1 MTCNESWADEPQY
14 FQRVLYIP
22 VFLLGLL
29 LNVSAVTVLLLKRR
43 QWMDT
48 HIYTLNLALADLALV
63 LFLPVRVFDAYH
75 PLEPSDFCSAM
86 VSIHYINMYASIF
99 TVTCISVHRYLS
111 IRFPFWARERS
122 TKKRIAVLVCT
133 LIWVT
138 VVSICLVFGSNNTP
152 EKLCT
157 CYSRRD
163 EERLSLTFLLVLV
176 ILGYLL
182 PLVTMTFCS
191 IQTSCINLRTS
202 GEHQSGEETSVQKK
216 TSGEHQ
222 SGKEVSVLKKTFVR
236 LVTANWIVFFVCYT
250 PIHVAMCLVEYHKV
264 DVNRTSWS
272 SLEGLIHNFREVAEW
287 IATTNCCLD
296 SFGYYFLLRQ
306 YLKDESQRD
315 SASPTRGRAT
325 STDLMNFTY

>member
-1 MTCNESWADEPQY
+1 MSKRCNDSWADEPQY
-14 FQRVLYIP
+14 FQQVLYIP

-29 LNVSAVTVLLLKRR
+29 LNVLAVTVLLLKRR
-43 QWMDT
+43 QWTDT
-48 HIYTLNLALADLALV
+48 HIYTLNLALTDLALV
-63 LFLPVRVFDAYH
+63 LFLPVRVFAAYH

-111 IRFPFWARERS
+111 IRFPFWAREQS

-138 VVSICLVFGSNNTP
+138 VVSLCLVFGSNNTP

-176 ILGYLL
+176 ILGYVL
-182 PLVTMTFCS
+182 PLVTLTFCS
-191 IQTSCINLRTS
+191 IQTSCILRTS
-202 GEHQSGEETSVQKK
+202 GEHQSGEET
-216 TSGEHQ
+216 
-222 SGKEVSVLKKTFVR
+222 SVLKKTFVR
-236 LVTANWIVFFVCYT
+236 LVTANWIVFVVCYT

-264 DVNRTSWS
+264 DVDRTSWS

-287 IATTNCCLD
+287 IATTNCCFD

-306 YLKDESQRD
+306 YLKDESQSD

>member
-1 MTCNESWADEPQY
+1 MNVSNVTCNESWADEPQY

-86 VSIHYINMYASIF
+86 FSIHYINMYASIF

-111 IRFPFWARERS
+111 IRFPFWAQERS

-138 VVSICLVFGSNNTP
+138 LVSICLVLGSENTHTH
-152 EKLCT
+152 LRS
-157 CYSRRD
+157 CYSRSDKKRQ
-163 EERLSLTFLLVLV
+163 SLTFLLVVV

-191 IQTSCINLRTS
+191 IKTSRILWTS

-216 TSGEHQ
+216 TF
-222 SGKEVSVLKKTFVR
+222 LR
-236 LVTANWIVFFVCYT
+236 LIKANWIVFVVCYT
-250 PIHVAMCLVEYHKV
+250 PIHVAMWMVMYHDCL
-264 DVNRTSWS
+264 S
-272 SLEGLIHNFREVAEW
+272 SLENGIHNFREVAEW
-287 IATTNCCLD
+287 IATTNCCFD
-296 SFGYYFLLRQ
+296 SFGYYFLLKQ
-306 YLKDESQRD
+306 YLKDESQSD
-315 SASPTRGRAT
+315 SASPTRGRT
-325 STDLMNFTY
+325 KSSDL

>member
-1 MTCNESWADEPQY
+1 MSKTCNDSWADEPQY
-14 FQRVLYIP
+14 FQRVVYIP

-43 QWMDT
+43 QWVDT
-48 HIYTLNLALADLALV
+48 QIYTLNLALADLALV

-86 VSIHYINMYASIF
+86 FSIHYINMYASIF

-138 VVSICLVFGSNNTP
+138 LVVSTCIAFGPNNVP
-152 EKLCT
+152 EKFSN
-157 CYSRRD
+157 CYSRLD
-163 EERLSLTFLLVLV
+163 EERDSLIYLLLLE

-191 IQTSCINLRTS
+191 IQTSCILRTS

-216 TSGEHQ
+216 TF
-222 SGKEVSVLKKTFVR
+222 LR
-236 LVTANWIVFFVCYT
+236 LIKANLIVFVVCYT
-250 PIHVAMCLVEYHKV
+250 PFHVAICLVEYHKV
-264 DVNRTSWS
+264 NIESWS
-272 SLEGLIHNFREVAEW
+272 SLESVIHKFREVAEW

-306 YLKDESQRD
+306 FLKDESQSD
-315 SASPTRGRAT
+315 SASPRGRT
-325 STDLMNFTY
+325 KSSDL

>member
-1 MTCNESWADEPQY
+1 MTCNESWALEPQT
-14 FQRVLYIP
+14 FQQVVYIP

-43 QWMDT
+43 QWTDM

-75 PLEPSDFCSAM
+75 PLEPSNFCSAM

-138 VVSICLVFGSNNTP
+138 VVSICLVFGSENTHTH
-152 EKLCT
+152 LRS
-157 CYSRRD
+157 CYSRSDKKRQ
-163 EERLSLTFLLVLV
+163 SLTFLLVVV

-182 PLVTMTFCS
+182 PLVTLTFCS
-191 IQTSCINLRTS
+191 IQTSRILWTS
-202 GEHQSGEETSVQKK
+202 EEHQSGEETSVQ
-216 TSGEHQ
+216 
-222 SGKEVSVLKKTFVR
+222 KKTFVR
-236 LVTANWIVFFVCYT
+236 LVTANWIVFVVCYT
-250 PIHVAMCLVEYHKV
+250 PIHVAMWMVKYHDCL
-264 DVNRTSWS
+264 S
-272 SLEGLIHNFREVAEW
+272 SLENGIHNFREVAEW

-296 SFGYYFLLRQ
+296 SFGYYFLLKQ
-306 YLKDESQRD
+306 YLKDESQSD
-315 SASPTRGRAT
+315 SASPTRGRT
-325 STDLMNFTY
+325 KSSDL